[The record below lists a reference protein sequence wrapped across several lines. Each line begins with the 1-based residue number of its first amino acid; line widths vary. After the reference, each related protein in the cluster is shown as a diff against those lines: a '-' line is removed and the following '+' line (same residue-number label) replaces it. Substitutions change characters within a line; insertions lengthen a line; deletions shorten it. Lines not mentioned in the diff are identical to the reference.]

1 MHPCP
6 VCPKSFPSP
15 SKLQRHYLIHTGQK
29 PFVCTICGKSF
40 TQSDHLKTHLQKVH
54 HPRLPTDCLLQD
66 GIVTHN
72 QQANNNKPAAGI
84 NTRGSC
90 NYNVMPSIVSSPVAS
105 QLEWKRENVALK
117 TGNPPKN
124 MPHANDALKTRS
136 SISHV
141 MGPITQEQVD
151 SAKGDA
157 SVCNAHNGYT
167 CKVRLKSFTSSPHR
181 WIRSPTH
188 NKPKQFEMSRESG
201 QTFSKQAH
209 SKGPLQSQEL
219 SSSGSKITLK
229 HQCPKCLKTFCSP
242 SKLQRH
248 FLIHTGMKP
257 YSCMI
262 CRKAFRQKVHLTS
275 HLSAENECSLSV
287 GTERKKQRFCN
298 GRRASGLQL
307 QSSFQQRPTGH
318 RNRVNSSVEL
328 ELQCKINVNAVRDL
342 VETEI
347 KSEAAVEP
355 EQSFNQSD
363 EQEQQ
368 RFTQQSLKPFQSM
381 ICNRSLQLEDPVDLN
396 IIVKPETWSVN
407 CSDCNDPLPRDC
419 EVITSA
425 ERQRETCNA
434 ASERQKIHRCHT
446 CSKCFPSVSKLQRH
460 MMTHTGQRPFGCEMC
475 GKRFRQKTHLRVHC
489 RTHLWSRYHKQR
501 SLYINRPPS
510 CRGGFN
516 RRIAADVPVQEMLLR
531 KDFETHSGSD
541 VVSLKRLDQTPSMVI
556 IQNDNRE
563 SDTMSPHISKRNEV
577 VRKVSTVSVK
587 RTQTANSMQNPGNVQ
602 YKCFQCLKCF
612 PSASKLERH
621 EMVHT
626 GLKPFH
632 CVLCGKAFRQ
642 ASHLKTHERTHCE
655 RKPSKPVNQ
664 QQNVRKVKA
673 DSQRQPRISVQ
684 IPRQNISVN
693 KDGTRLNSH
702 VAEGNEVSALLCTRP
717 AISIT
722 KVNNLLK
729 TNSKSNITCK
739 KRKVHTC
746 RICFKTFAF
755 PYKLSRHLVTHSG
768 MRPYNCSSCSKTF
781 TQLGHLKVHENRC
794 RQGDTVSHYIQGEM
808 INTNHLQDKCLDN
821 LSDCTDLNVDATRE
835 QVESHYTSVGRG
847 SSCFSEAIHT
857 EWLAGSEVG
866 LQEEDNEF
874 EKKLRDDSYQA
885 SCDYDPATD
894 HYSFPSELSTEI
906 DKLVQN
912 QNMAAPPFSQ
922 YESNAHNVEVAC
934 QPTGNKLLNDEP
946 VTLLVENQMQP
957 DDYWCEPLNV
967 FECDVCSASLESEND
982 LEQHICSTNV
992 QPKVTESTRKN
1003 RCDICFKH
1011 FVSPSKLERHY
1022 LIHTGLRPFRC
1033 DICGKTFTQSSHVR
1047 THRLTH

>member
-6 VCPKSFPSP
+6 VCSKYFPSP

-54 HPRLPTDCLLQD
+54 HPRLPTDCRQD
-66 GIVTHN
+66 AIVTHN
-72 QQANNNKPAAGI
+72 QPANNNKPAAGI

-90 NYNVMPSIVSSPVAS
+90 NYNVMPSIVSSPMAS
-105 QLEWKRENVALK
+105 QTEWKRENVAHK
-117 TGNPPKN
+117 TGSQPKN
-124 MPHANDALKTRS
+124 MPHVNDALKTRS
-136 SISHV
+136 CISNV
-141 MGPITQEQVD
+141 LEPITQEQVD
-151 SAKGDA
+151 STNGDT

-181 WIRSPTH
+181 IQSPTH
-188 NKPKQFEMSRESG
+188 IKPKRFERSRESG
-201 QTFSKQAH
+201 QTFSKQAYLRG
-209 SKGPLQSQEL
+209 SLQSQEL
-219 SSSGSKITLK
+219 SSSGSKMTLK

-248 FLIHTGMKP
+248 FLIHTGLKP

-262 CRKAFRQKVHLTS
+262 CRKAFRQKVHLKS
-275 HLSAENECSLSV
+275 HLISANTCSISV

-298 GRRASGLQL
+298 SRRASSTQL

-318 RNRVNSSVEL
+318 RNHVNSSVEL
-328 ELQCKINVNAVRDL
+328 ELQCKINVDAVRDL
-342 VETEI
+342 VKTDI

-355 EQSFNQSD
+355 EQSFSQSD

-368 RFTQQSLKPFQSM
+368 HFTQQSLKPSQSM
-381 ICNRSLQLEDPVDLN
+381 ICNRSLQLEDLVDLN

-419 EVITSA
+419 EVIASA
-425 ERQRETCNA
+425 EQQRETGNA
-434 ASERQKIHRCHT
+434 TSEQQKIHRCHT
-446 CSKCFPSVSKLQRH
+446 CLKCFPSVSKLQRH

-475 GKRFRQKTHLRVHC
+475 GKRFRQKTHLRIHC

-510 CRGGFN
+510 CRGGSN
-516 RRIAADVPVQEMLLR
+516 RRIAADIPVQELLLH
-531 KDFETHSGSD
+531 KDFETHTGSD
-541 VVSLKRLDQTPSMVI
+541 VVSPKHLDQNPSMVI
-556 IQNDNRE
+556 IQNHNRE
-563 SDTMSPHISKRNEV
+563 SDTMSPHISKKNEV
-577 VRKVSTVSVK
+577 VQKVSTVSVE

-612 PSASKLERH
+612 PSASKLQRH

-655 RKPSKPVNQ
+655 RKPSKPGNLQ
-664 QQNVRKVKA
+664 ENVRKLKA
-673 DSQRQPRISVQ
+673 DSQRQPRISVR
-684 IPRQNISVN
+684 IPQQNISGN
-693 KDGTRLNSH
+693 KDGACLNSD

-717 AISIT
+717 ALSIT

-729 TNSKSNITCK
+729 TNSKSNLTCN

-768 MRPYNCSSCSKTF
+768 MRPYKCTSCSKTF
-781 TQLGHLKVHENRC
+781 TQLGHLKIHENRC
-794 RQGDTVSHYIQGEM
+794 RQGNMVSHYIQGEM

-821 LSDCTDLNVDATRE
+821 LSDCTDLNVDGTRE
-835 QVESHYTSVGRG
+835 QVESRYTSVDRG
-847 SSCFSEAIHT
+847 SSYFSEAIHT
-857 EWLAGSEVG
+857 EWVAGAEVG
-866 LQEEDNEF
+866 LQEENNEF
-874 EKKLRDDSYQA
+874 EKKLRDDCYQA
-885 SCDYDPATD
+885 SCNYDQATD
-894 HYSFPSELSTEI
+894 HCIYSFPSELSIEI

-922 YESNAHNVEVAC
+922 YESNAHNVEVPC
-934 QPTGNKLLNDEP
+934 QPKGNKLLNDEP
-946 VTLLVENQMQP
+946 VTSLVENQMQP

-967 FECDVCSASLESEND
+967 FECDMCSASLQSEND
-982 LEQHICSTNV
+982 LEQHICSANV
-992 QPKVTESTRKN
+992 QPKMTESAQKN

-1033 DICGKTFTQSSHVR
+1033 DICGKTFTQSAHVR